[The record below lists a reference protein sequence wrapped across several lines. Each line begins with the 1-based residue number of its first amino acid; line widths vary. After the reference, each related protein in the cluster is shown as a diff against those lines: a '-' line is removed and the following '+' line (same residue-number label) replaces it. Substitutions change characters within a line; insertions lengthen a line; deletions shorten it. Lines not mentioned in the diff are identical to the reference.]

1 MTRDDMLY
9 LDFLV
14 LLGQLADVVASCYFI
29 STQNP
34 AYDLGWKGFLVV
46 ISSNILLK
54 VFTVPFLVRDY
65 C

>member
-9 LDFLV
+9 LDFPV
-14 LLGQLADVVASCYFI
+14 LHGQLPDVVASCYFI
-29 STQNP
+29 SIQNP
-34 AYDLGWKGFLVV
+34 AHDLGWKRFLVV

-54 VFTVPFLVRDY
+54 AFTVPYLVRDY